1 MNARFAAVPL
11 SLLAAVAI
19 VEAGLAI
26 NGRFNYLVASMAAD
40 ADAIWALP
48 TGTRLSVPHPD
59 LKVTIEERLDDQGVR
74 NHAPVP
80 TARKSNIIGVFGDSF
95 TENRYLDDQFTLTTL
110 LDGTTEPQARVVNY
124 GVSGYGVDQAYLR
137 YKKFE
142 DHDIRHVVYLFCAND
157 LRNLSE
163 TRLAHVV
170 GDDVV
175 FRAPEATLAS
185 TTRRALGRLR
195 FTYLVL
201 WVYARY
207 AGSTA
212 ASDLVRPDTRPR
224 LVETRSPDA
233 DLDAT
238 QWEHVFKVVV
248 QKWQRE
254 VIARGRT
261 FTVLVLPFDQHTALA
276 RTLFQDFTGSV
287 LYLQPRFGTPGPIQ
301 FANDGHWNE
310 YGNLKAAEIVAGVG
324 WLPFHDAIVRPE
336 FLQGAKARI
345 DDYYRAHR

>member
-1 MNARFAAVPL
+1 MNSRFAAVLL

-19 VEAGLAI
+19 VEAALAI

-59 LKVTIEERLDDQGVR
+59 LKVMIEERLDEQGVR
-74 NHAPVP
+74 NHGPVP

-95 TENRYLDDQFTLTTL
+95 TENRYLDDQFTVTTL

-124 GVSGYGVDQAYLR
+124 GVSGYGADQAYLR

-142 DHDIRHVVYLFCAND
+142 HHDIRHVVYLFCAND

-163 TRLAHVV
+163 TRLAHVI
-170 GDDVV
+170 GDEVV

-185 TTRRALGRLR
+185 TIRRALGRLR
-195 FTYLVL
+195 VTYLVL

-207 AGSTA
+207 SGSTA
-212 ASDLVRPDTRPR
+212 AGNLVRPDTRPR
-224 LVETRSPDA
+224 MLQTRPPND
-233 DLDAT
+233 DQDAT
-238 QWEHVFKVVV
+238 HWAYTFKVVV

-261 FTVLVLPFDQHTALA
+261 FTVIVLPFDQHTALA

-287 LYLQPRFGTPGPIQ
+287 LYLQPQFGTSGAIQ
-301 FANDGHWNE
+301 FKNDGHWNE
-310 YGNLKAAEIVAGVG
+310 YGNLKAAEVLAGDVR
-324 WLPFHDAIVRPE
+324 LPFHDAIGRPE
-336 FLQGAKARI
+336 FLWGVKARI

>member
-1 MNARFAAVPL
+1 
-11 SLLAAVAI
+11 
-19 VEAGLAI
+19 
-26 NGRFNYLVASMAAD
+26 
-40 ADAIWALP
+40 
-48 TGTRLSVPHPD
+48 
-59 LKVTIEERLDDQGVR
+59 
-74 NHAPVP
+74 VP

-124 GVSGYGVDQAYLR
+124 GVSAYGVDQAYLR

-195 FTYLVL
+195 LTYLVL
-201 WVYARY
+201 WVYADTLD
-207 AGSTA
+207 STA

-224 LVETRSPDA
+224 LVETRSPECRSGRNA
-233 DLDAT
+233 VGARI
-238 QWEHVFKVVV
+238 QGGRF
-248 QKWQRE
+248 RSA
-254 VIARGRT
+254 ARGHRSWPHVHGSRPAVRST
-261 FTVLVLPFDQHTALA
+261 HGA
-276 RTLFQDFTGSV
+276 RAHAVSGFH
-287 LYLQPRFGTPGPIQ
+287 RFGCFISSRDLAPRVRFNSRTT
-301 FANDGHWNE
+301 
-310 YGNLKAAEIVAGVG
+310 
-324 WLPFHDAIVRPE
+324 AI
-336 FLQGAKARI
+336 GTNTGT
-345 DDYYRAHR
+345 